1 MTPEQNAH
9 VKTLVDKKEIF
20 DYVVNHLRQQG
31 TRALNMDLGDCA
43 YRGDDNTMCAVGC
56 LLADDE
62 YDPCFE
68 GSSADELELELPH
81 RLRGHMNM
89 LQSLQLFHD
98 ADDYWDPEET
108 GFSLQGEQQLEALRG
123 TFGIK

>member
-31 TRALNMDLGDCA
+31 TPALSRYGQCA
-43 YRGDDNTMCAVGC
+43 YRGINNTMCAVGC

-62 YDPCFE
+62 YVPAFE
-68 GSSADELELELPH
+68 GMGVKSLELELPH
-81 RLRGHMNM
+81 RLREHVVM
-89 LQSLQLFHD
+89 LQSLQNFHD
-98 ADDYWDPEET
+98 RDYWDLEDC
-108 GFSLQGEQQLEALRG
+108 GFSQQGEQRLEAIRG